1 MLLDLTA
8 DLKQR
13 LATTESRC
21 ERLERQLEARRS
33 GAAFLHHDSG
43 IEERSGMLQ
52 GLVSRA
58 NAVLFPVDCISHS
71 AMLLVKRICR
81 QSGKRVLPSR
91 SAGLASFCVA
101 LRYCAQR
108 VSSDLPEQASDFL
121 WQYACC
127 LRRFSLCR

>member
-1 MLLDLTA
+1 MLPRGRGND
-8 DLKQR
+8 
-13 LATTESRC
+13 
-21 ERLERQLEARRS
+21 
-33 GAAFLHHDSG
+33 
-43 IEERSGMLQ
+43 MQ

-81 QSGKRVLPSR
+81 QSGKRVLPLR

-108 VSSDLPEQASDFL
+108 VSSDLPEQGV
-121 WQYACC
+121 
-127 LRRFSLCR
+127 